1 MAAPTRAARAPIA
14 RETGA
19 FLKAAAGREVV
30 AGDDEGAE
38 EGVEADKTV
47 EVPGVPPGAP
57 LALGLEGRE
66 LTARGRETCEYA
78 RTSMGNE
85 SAHPHRLHPGAG
97 WQRLLGQGT
106 AVQSIERESR

>member
-30 AGDDEGAE
+30 ARDEEGAE
-38 EGVEADKTV
+38 EGVERDKTV
-47 EVPGVPPGAP
+47 EVPGVPPRAP
-57 LALGLEGRE
+57 LALGLGGRE
-66 LTARGRETCEYA
+66 LTAARGRETCEYA

-85 SAHPHRLHPGAG
+85 STHPHRLYPGAG
-97 WQRLLGQGT
+97 
-106 AVQSIERESR
+106 